1 LASAALRRVLRGA
14 KLPSVLLAAAAIL
27 AAAASAQIAV
37 PKYQSPIEAPQPQAP
52 TLPAPTPISTNG
64 SVVEYPI
71 ARVNDR
77 IIDNSDYERAAH
89 DLIEEAQRTS
99 ESPSELEQRQ
109 KDLLRDMIDQQLLLS
124 RGKELDVNADAELIR
139 RLDDIRKTNHMD
151 SMEDLEKAVR
161 EQGLSYEDFKSNIRN
176 SIVSQEVV
184 RDEVGRKLTLSG
196 KQEQAYYDAHKQ
208 EFAQPEQVR
217 LSEILIPTP
226 DDATDAQIAQA
237 QAKAEQVEAKL
248 KAGAKFEDM
257 AKQFSGGQTAD
268 KGGDLGE
275 FKRGALAK
283 VLEDQTF
290 DLKQGQFTPPIRT
303 KQGFVVLQVTEH
315 NAAGIPPLSA
325 VDEQV
330 QEAVYAEEMK
340 PALRAYLTDLRE
352 KAFIWIEGG
361 FVDTGATSRE
371 TKAVFVGATPPP
383 VKKKHEQKA
392 RLDNK
397 PTTYTPDTLAPAA
410 TPAVGAGTATAA
422 GTATTTAGTAA
433 VPSPATHGTANT
445 RVSSA
450 AKPAASTSTKA
461 LNVSASGK
469 RKKIKREKIR
479 YGQAPRNSLPAGTE
493 ETLTAGADQGPG
505 ATSSVLPT
513 PGAAISAYTETA
525 SADEDPLAAK
535 PVVEGKTRYSS
546 RAPVEKVKT
555 KAVKIQQ
562 KALTTPSPLTAEEKA
577 TQQLQRAPLESG
589 PDTKKKKRAKD
600 APKERLQAQ
609 PPAPPKPK
617 PAETPIPPKSVRDNG
632 EPEVTPPANPSTL
645 PPATAP
651 APGAP
656 VDTTPSTPANPA
668 PVPPQ

>member
-1 LASAALRRVLRGA
+1 MLT
-14 KLPSVLLAAAAIL
+14 
-27 AAAASAQIAV
+27 AAASAQIAV
-37 PKYQSPIEAPQPQAP
+37 PRYQSPVEAPQPQAP
-52 TLPAPTPISTNG
+52 SLPAPSPISTNG

-89 DLIEEAQRTS
+89 DLIDEGQRTN
-99 ESPSELEQRQ
+99 ETPAELEERQ

-124 RGKELDVNADAELIR
+124 RGKELEVNADSELIR
-139 RLDDIRKTNHMD
+139 RLDEIRKTNHMD

-161 EQGLSYEDFKSNIRN
+161 EQGISYEDFKSNIRN
-176 SIVSQEVV
+176 SIITQEVV

-257 AKQFSGGQTAD
+257 AKQYSGGQTAD

-275 FKRGALAK
+275 FKRGTLAK

-290 DLKQGQFTPPIRT
+290 DLKQGQFTEPIRT
-303 KQGFVVLQVTEH
+303 KQGFVVLQVTDH
-315 NAAGIPPLSA
+315 TAAGVPPLSA
-325 VDEQV
+325 VDSQV

-352 KAFIWIEGG
+352 KAFIWIESG

-383 VKKKHEQKA
+383 VKKKHAQKA

-397 PTTYTPDTLAPAA
+397 PTTYTPSTLTSAA
-410 TPAVGAGTATAA
+410 TPAA
-422 GTATTTAGTAA
+422 GTATTTAGTAT
-433 VPSPATHGTANT
+433 ATAGTTTTAAGTAA
-445 RVSSA
+445 VSALATPGSGAPQVGSA
-450 AKPAASTSTKA
+450 AKPAASTSAKR
-461 LNVSASGK
+461 LNVSTSGK
-469 RKKIKREKIR
+469 HKRIKREKIR
-479 YGQAPRNSLPAGTE
+479 YGQAPRNSLPAGAE

-505 ATSSVLPT
+505 ATSSVLPP
-513 PGAAISAYTETA
+513 PGAAIATYNETA
-525 SADEDPLAAK
+525 SVDDDPLAAK
-535 PVVEGKTRYSS
+535 PVVEGKKRYSD
-546 RAPVEKVKT
+546 RAPVEKVKEKKIKVEQKAAT
-555 KAVKIQQ
+555 KA
-562 KALTTPSPLTAEEKA
+562 APLTAEERA
-577 TQQLQRAPLESG
+577 TEQLQRAPLESG
-589 PDTKKKKRAKD
+589 TDTKKKKKRAKD
-600 APKERLQAQ
+600 EPKERLQNQPSA
-609 PPAPPKPK
+609 PPAPK

-632 EPEVTPPANPSTL
+632 EPEVAPPANPSTL
-645 PPATAP
+645 PPVTAP
-651 APGAP
+651 APGAA
-656 VDTTPSTPANPA
+656 VDTTPSTPANPT
-668 PVPPQ
+668 PTPPQ